1 MQRLNHKAA
10 APDGYKKLAA
20 VHLYLQYSGLEANLL
35 EMIYVRASQIN
46 GCAWCLNL
54 HTGNARKAGESEQ
67 RLYLLNAWRDTQL
80 YTPRERAALEWTEAI
95 TLIAGHPVPDDVY
108 SRAREQFS
116 DTELT
121 NLTIAIGMINV
132 WNRLNIAFQTELRTQ
147 PTEAEA
153 RQ

>member
-20 VHLYLQYSGLEANLL
+20 VHLYLRNSGLEANLL

-147 PTEAEA
+147 PTEAGA